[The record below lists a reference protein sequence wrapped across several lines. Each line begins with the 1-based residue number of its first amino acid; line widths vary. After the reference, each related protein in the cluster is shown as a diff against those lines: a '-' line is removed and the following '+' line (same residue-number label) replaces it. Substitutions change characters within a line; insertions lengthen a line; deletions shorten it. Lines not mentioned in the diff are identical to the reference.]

1 MKKLKICFLLGL
13 FYGLSIITKGQDPS
27 LPYLL
32 KTGNVTQF
40 MVNDKPYL
48 MLAGELHN
56 SSMGG
61 FAYMRPIWK
70 RMADANL
77 NTVVASAS
85 WELVEP
91 IEGKYDFALVDS
103 MILGARKENLKLIVI
118 WFASWKNGMSTY
130 TPAWV
135 KRDTKRFPLVKD
147 ESGKTINVLSTLST
161 EARDADAKAFAAL
174 MKHIREID
182 SKNQTVI
189 GMQVENEIG
198 TLRTKRDFSDV
209 ANKAFNGPVPTELMN
224 YLEKNK
230 ATIHPG
236 VLEAW
241 SKQGFKKAGTWEEV
255 FGKGVRL
262 ESWKDMSYLTEEL
275 FMAWNYAKY
284 VGKVAAA
291 GKAEYNIPMYVNTWI
306 KQPGTSGHAPGNYPS
321 GGPTPQMI
329 DVWRAGAPAI
339 DFIAPDIY
347 AVSEYKYVCET
358 YSMSGN
364 PLFIPETR
372 GGAEGAARAFF
383 TFGEYNTIC
392 FAPFGIDG
400 TGGSNAATDPELLK
414 IKDAYKN
421 LKALTPIILKNQ
433 GSNNMSGLL
442 LTQTS
447 RTDSVILGGYKIKG
461 TMGRQYGGAD
471 LAGFD
476 FLGTAPTTT
485 TTTTTAGAP
494 TTRPVTPV
502 AAAPAPAPAPAAQSA
517 PAQVGGAIVICTAP
531 GEYIIAGTNM
541 SISVTAEDSKASPN
555 VGFISLEEGTLNG
568 TTWVPIRRLN
578 GDEFRLSLGTD
589 SKIFKIIMYK
599 Y

>member
-1 MKKLKICFLLGL
+1 MKKIKICILSGFLLGL
-13 FYGLSIITKGQDPS
+13 GLLTNGQS
-27 LPYLL
+27 TTLPYLL
-32 KTGNVTQF
+32 KTGNVTQY
-40 MVNDKPYL
+40 MVNEKPFL

-77 NTVVASAS
+77 NTLVASTS

-91 IEGKYDFALVDS
+91 VEGKYDFALVDS
-103 MILGARKENLKLIVI
+103 MIIGARKENLKLIVI
-118 WFASWKNGMSTY
+118 WFASWKNGASTY

-135 KRDTKRFPLVKD
+135 KKDTKRFPLVKD

-161 EARDADAKAFAAL
+161 EARDADARAFAAL

-182 SKNQTVI
+182 SKYQTVI

-198 TLRTKRDFSDV
+198 TLRTKRDFSYV
-209 ANKAFNGPVPTELMN
+209 ANKAFNGPVPAELMN

-236 VLEAW
+236 VLDAW
-241 SKQGFKKAGTWEEV
+241 SKQGFKKTGTWEEV

-262 ESWKDMSYLTEEL
+262 ENWKDMSFITEEL
-275 FMAWNYAKY
+275 FMAWNYSKY

-291 GKAEYNIPMYVNTWI
+291 GKAEYNIPMYVNAWL
-306 KQPGTSGHAPGNYPS
+306 KQPGNSGHAPGNYPS

-347 AVSEYKYVCET
+347 IVDEWKYVCDT
-358 YSMSGN
+358 YTLSGN

-372 GGAEGAARAFF
+372 GGSAGAARAFY
-383 TFGEYNTIC
+383 TFGKYNTIC
-392 FAPFGIDG
+392 YAPFGIDG
-400 TGGSNAATDPELLK
+400 NEGSEAATEADLLQM
-414 IKDAYKN
+414 KDAYKT
-421 LKALTPIILKNQ
+421 LEVLTPMIIKNQ
-433 GSNNMSGLL
+433 GTNNMSGLL
-442 LTQTS
+442 VTQTS
-447 RTDSVILGGYKIKG
+447 RIDSVTFGGYKIKG
-461 TMGRQYGGAD
+461 TMGRQYGGAA

-485 TTTTTAGAP
+485 TTTSTTPAGTSTPTTTTTTAPATRS
-494 TTRPVTPV
+494 TT
-502 AAAPAPAPAPAAQSA
+502 
-517 PAQVGGAIVICTAP
+517 AQVGGAIVFCTAP
-531 GEYIIAGTNM
+531 GEYIISGRNM

-555 VGFISLEEGTLNG
+555 VSYQLLEEGTFNG
-568 TTWVPIRRLN
+568 TIWVPIRRLN
-578 GDEFRLSLGTD
+578 GDEFRLSLAAD
-589 SKIFKIIMYK
+589 KSKIYKIIMYK
-599 Y
+599 F